1 MFCLKGI
8 IVFMLKRDI
17 DILDDLIVCGVG
29 SGEVDGAWSRIKK
42 FIGEAQNTSIN
53 SAMDAI
59 SAIEGAIRIKDIWL
73 PPAGTVD
80 EEHEAEIKAL
90 WDMYRTFLN
99 ITQKQHQ

>member
-1 MFCLKGI
+1 MSAFEKYWSANEITGKWLTVKGA
-8 IVFMLKRDI
+8 VK
-17 DILDDLIVCGVG
+17 VG
-29 SGEVDGAWSRIKK
+29 WDAAIKYM
-42 FIGEAQNTSIN
+42 EAQNTSTN